1 MSGRVGDLSPKQEEA
16 LAKVSL
22 ILSQLWPSS
31 SSWKPLLE
39 TVPASGRPR
48 ERRPVAPA

>member
-22 ILSQLWPSS
+22 ILSQLWPSP